1 MRGPGPFLGTV
12 RPVSMRRSS
21 RLFAASVVLAGVLAA
36 CAPTE
41 QPAAAPSPTTVDAA
55 AVNAALATVAD
66 TRAVAAGH
74 VDAELRAA
82 VRVEPLAQSLRS
94 PSSIDESLEDVPG
107 VAVLLQQ
114 VDTAAGDAVLDDLD
128 AALDGAA
135 TAISQTA
142 AMADPGSWQVEF
154 LTAQGEVVTALQGW
168 AAASRDVHAL
178 AVEHW
183 PMWQDVLE
191 EAAVLDENRWRY
203 RSPEEAAATWEIE
216 VADVVEPLAAAHATV
231 TAAAEGRD
239 AAAAEV
245 ASADRAAA
253 EVFDRRPTE
262 QATP

>member
-1 MRGPGPFLGTV
+1 
-12 RPVSMRRSS
+12 MRRSS
-21 RLFAASVVLAGVLAA
+21 RLFVASVALAGVLAA

-41 QPAAAPSPTTVDAA
+41 EPAVAPSPTAVDAS
-55 AVNAALATVAD
+55 AVNAALAAVAD
-66 TRAVAAGH
+66 ARAVAAGH

-94 PSSIDESLEDVPG
+94 PSSIDDALEDVPG

-114 VDTAAGDAVLDDLD
+114 VDPAAGATALDDLD
-128 AALDGAA
+128 ASLEAAA
-135 TAISQTA
+135 TAIATTASTA
-142 AMADPGSWQVEF
+142 APDSWQAEF
-154 LTAQGEVVTALQGW
+154 LAAQAAVVTALQGW
-168 AAASRDVHAL
+168 AGASRDVDML

-191 EAAVLDENRWRY
+191 QAAVLDENRWRY
-203 RSPEEAAATWEIE
+203 RSQEEAAATWEIE
-216 VADVVEPLAAAHATV
+216 VADVIEPLSTAHADV
-231 TAAAEGRD
+231 TAAAEARD
-239 AAAAEV
+239 AAAADV